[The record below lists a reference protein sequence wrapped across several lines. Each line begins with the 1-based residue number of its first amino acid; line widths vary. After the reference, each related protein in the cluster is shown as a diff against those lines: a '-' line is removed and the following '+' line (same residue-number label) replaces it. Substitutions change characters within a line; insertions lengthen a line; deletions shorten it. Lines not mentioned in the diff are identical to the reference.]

1 MGQVDF
7 WVSVGSTYSYL
18 TLMRIG
24 EVAERAGVSLR
35 WRPFDVRALLTRQK
49 NVPFADK
56 PAKLAYMWRDIGRR
70 AAARGLSPRL
80 PAPYPIAELARA
92 NRVAVLGMREGWG
105 EAYLRATYR
114 RWFEK
119 GEPPGEDPNLSTVLA
134 ELGLNAR
141 ETLARADEPGIV
153 KALADETDAAER
165 AGLFGVPSFT
175 VDGELFWGDDRLED
189 ALCWA
194 REGRVGAV

>member
-7 WVSVGSTYSYL
+7 WVSVGSTYSFL
-18 TLMRIG
+18 TLMRID
-24 EVAERAGVSLR
+24 EAAEGAGVSLR

-92 NRVAVLGMREGWG
+92 NRLAVLGMREGWG

-114 RWFEK
+114 RWFET

-134 ELGLNAR
+134 ELGLDPG
-141 ETLARADEPGIV
+141 ETLARAEAPAIV

-175 VDGELFWGDDRLED
+175 VGGELFWGDDRLED
-189 ALCWA
+189 ALSWA
-194 REGRVGAV
+194 REGRLAAS